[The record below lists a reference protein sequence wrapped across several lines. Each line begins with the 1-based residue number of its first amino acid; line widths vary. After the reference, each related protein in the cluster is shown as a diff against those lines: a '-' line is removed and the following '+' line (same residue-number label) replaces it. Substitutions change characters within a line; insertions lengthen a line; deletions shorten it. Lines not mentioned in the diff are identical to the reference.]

1 MPQFNYRALNPQGKT
16 VTGVMEES
24 DAAAV
29 SSLLCASGLTPLKID
44 EKGAGE
50 RPSGGFSLFG
60 PRRVKI
66 SDVLEFTE
74 QLEALLKAGLPLDRA
89 LKILQG
95 TLENPS
101 LQEVVRGIYL
111 EVEKGQSLAD
121 AFSQYRKVF
130 PKVYI
135 NMIRAG
141 EEGGILPLALERLI
155 DFYVRTLEFRNF
167 LITSSV
173 YPILLFVFGIGSLM
187 VLAVVVI
194 PKFGE
199 IFKDMG
205 QELPFAAATLIN
217 ASNFLVNYGILVLGG
232 IALAVWMFL
241 AFIRTTGGRAWWH
254 SALLGMPLIG
264 KLILKIQ
271 LARLCRTLGTLLAS
285 GVPILTS
292 IHIIHGL
299 TDNIPLKKAIDRL
312 QQAIK
317 EGRGVAQPLR
327 ADLFF
332 PPLLGHLA
340 TVGEETGALDKMLM
354 KVADQYDTD
363 IKKATKGFIS
373 IFEPAMIVLMGGL
386 IGAIVVSMMTAIF
399 SINDLPM

>member
-1 MPQFNYRALNPQGKT
+1 MPRFNYRALSPQGKT
-16 VTGVMEES
+16 VTGTLEDS

-29 SSLLCASGLTPLKID
+29 SAQLRAGGMIPLHV
-44 EKGAGE
+44 GE
-50 RPSGGFSLFG
+50 RDA
-60 PRRVKI
+60 PRRLAALPFIGQPRVALG
-66 SDVLEFTE
+66 DVLEFTE
-74 QLEALLKAGLPLDRA
+74 QLGALLKAGLALDRA

-95 TLENPS
+95 TLENPA

-121 AFSQYRKVF
+121 AFSQYPRIF
-130 PKVYI
+130 PRVYV

-155 DFYVRTLEFRNF
+155 DFYERTLEFRNF
-167 LITSSV
+167 LITSSI
-173 YPILLFVFGIGSLM
+173 YPVLLFVFGIASLI

-199 IFKDMG
+199 IFNDMG
-205 QELPFAAATLIN
+205 QELPFAAAVLIN
-217 ASNFLVNYGILVLGG
+217 TSNFLVAYGLSMLVGL
-232 IALAVWMFL
+232 ALAVWAFL
-241 AFIRTTGGRAWWH
+241 AYIRTAGGQVWWH
-254 SALLGMPLIG
+254 GLVLRAPVAG

-271 LARLCRTLGTLLAS
+271 LSRLCRTLGTLLGS

-292 IHIIHGL
+292 IHIIQGL
-299 TDNIPLKKAIDRL
+299 TDNIPLKRAVDRL
-312 QQAIK
+312 QQSIK
-317 EGRGVAQPLR
+317 EGQGVARPLR
-327 ADLFF
+327 ADSFF

-340 TVGEETGALDKMLM
+340 TVGEETGSLDKMLL

-363 IKKATKGFIS
+363 IRKATKGFIS
-373 IFEPAMIVLMGGL
+373 IFEPAMIVAMGGL
-386 IGAIVVSMMTAIF
+386 IGAIVVSMLTAIF

>member
-1 MPQFNYRALNPQGKT
+1 MAQFSYRALNAQGKT
-16 VTGVMEES
+16 VTGVMEET
-24 DAAAV
+24 DATAV
-29 SSLLCASGLTPLKID
+29 SNLLRGNGMTPLKID
-44 EKGAGE
+44 EKGDTQQNA
-50 RPSGGFSLFG
+50 GGFSLFG
-60 PRRVKI
+60 PRRVKM

-95 TLENPS
+95 TLENPA

-121 AFSQYRKVF
+121 AFSQYRRVF

-141 EEGGILPLALERLI
+141 EEGGILQLALERLI

-173 YPILLFVFGIGSLM
+173 YPVLLFVFGIASLI
-187 VLAVVVI
+187 LLTVVVI

-199 IFKDMG
+199 IFHDMG
-205 QELPFAAATLIN
+205 QELPFAAAMLIDT
-217 ASNFLVNYGILVLGG
+217 SNFMVNYGLLMLGG
-232 IALAVWMFL
+232 IALAAWMFVSY
-241 AFIRTTGGRAWWH
+241 IRTPGGMAWWH
-254 SALLGMPLIG
+254 SALLSMPLIG
-264 KLILKIQ
+264 KLLLKIQ
-271 LARLCRTLGTLLAS
+271 LARLCRTLGTLLGS

-299 TDNIPLKKAIDRL
+299 TDNIPLKQAIDRL

-340 TVGEETGALDKMLM
+340 TVGEETGSLDKMLM
-354 KVADQYDTD
+354 KVADQYDAD

-386 IGAIVVSMMTAIF
+386 IGAIVVSMLTAIF

>member
-1 MPQFNYRALNPQGKT
+1 MAQFNYRALNPQGKT

-24 DAAAV
+24 DATAV
-29 SSLLCASGLTPLKID
+29 SNLLRASGLTPLKVD
-44 EKGAGE
+44 EKGGTQQ
-50 RPSGGFSLFG
+50 SVGGFSLFG
-60 PRRVKI
+60 PRRVKMG
-66 SDVLEFTE
+66 DVLEFTE

-121 AFSQYRKVF
+121 AFSQYRRVF

-141 EEGGILPLALERLI
+141 EEGGILQLALERLI
-155 DFYVRTLEFRNF
+155 DFYERTLEFRNF

-173 YPILLFVFGIGSLM
+173 YPILLFVFGIASLV
-187 VLAVVVI
+187 VLTVVVI

-205 QELPFAAATLIN
+205 QELPFAAAVLIDT
-217 ASNFLVNYGILVLGG
+217 SSFLVNYGLLVLGG
-232 IALAVWMFL
+232 IALAAWMFV
-241 AFIRTTGGRAWWH
+241 AFIRTPGGQAWWH
-254 SALLGMPLIG
+254 TTLLRMPLIG

-271 LARLCRTLGTLLAS
+271 LARLCRTLGTLLGS

-340 TVGEETGALDKMLM
+340 TVGEETGSLDKMLM

-386 IGAIVVSMMTAIF
+386 IGAIVVSMLTAIF

>member
-16 VTGVMEES
+16 VKGVMEES
-24 DAAAV
+24 DATAV
-29 SSLLCASGLTPLKID
+29 SNLLRASGLTPLKVD
-44 EKGAGE
+44 EKGGTQQTA
-50 RPSGGFSLFG
+50 GGFSLFG
-60 PRRVKI
+60 PRRVKMG
-66 SDVLEFTE
+66 DVLEFTE

-121 AFSQYRKVF
+121 AFSQYRRVF

-141 EEGGILPLALERLI
+141 EEGGILQLALERLI
-155 DFYVRTLEFRNF
+155 DFYERTLEFRNF

-173 YPILLFVFGIGSLM
+173 YPILLFVFGIASLV
-187 VLAVVVI
+187 VLTVVVI

-205 QELPFAAATLIN
+205 QELPFAAAVLIDT
-217 ASNFLVNYGILVLGG
+217 SSFLVNYGLLVLGG
-232 IALAVWMFL
+232 MALIAWMFV
-241 AFIRTTGGRAWWH
+241 AFIRTPGGQAWWH
-254 SALLGMPLIG
+254 TTLLRMPLIG
-264 KLILKIQ
+264 KLMLKIQ
-271 LARLCRTLGTLLAS
+271 LARLCRTLGTLLGS

-340 TVGEETGALDKMLM
+340 TVGEETGSLDKMLM

-386 IGAIVVSMMTAIF
+386 IGAIVVSMLTAIF

>member
-1 MPQFNYRALNPQGKT
+1 MPQFKYRALNPQGKT

-24 DAAAV
+24 DASRVAD
-29 SSLLCASGLTPLKID
+29 LLRAGGLTPLKVE
-44 EKGAGE
+44 EKGG
-50 RPSGGFSLFG
+50 SQQQGGSFSPFG
-60 PRRVKI
+60 PRRVKLR
-66 SDVLEFTE
+66 DVLEFTE

-89 LKILQG
+89 LKIIQG
-95 TLENPS
+95 TLENPA
-101 LQEVVRGIYL
+101 LLEVVRGIYL

-130 PKVYI
+130 PKVYV

-141 EEGGILPLALERLI
+141 EEGGILQLALERLI
-155 DFYVRTLEFRNF
+155 DFYERTLEFRNF

-173 YPILLFVFGIGSLM
+173 YPVLLFVFGIASLV
-187 VLAVVVI
+187 VLTVVVI

-199 IFKDMG
+199 IFHDMG
-205 QELPFAAATLIN
+205 QELPFAAAALIGT
-217 ASNFLVNYGILVLGG
+217 SNFLVSYGWMILAGMVL
-232 IALAVWMFL
+232 AAWMFMSY
-241 AFIRTTGGRAWWH
+241 IRTPGGQTWWH
-254 SALLGMPLIG
+254 TTLLRLPVIG
-264 KLILKIQ
+264 KLLLKIQ
-271 LARLCRTLGTLLAS
+271 LARLCRTLGTLLGS

-312 QQAIK
+312 HQAIK

-327 ADLFF
+327 TDAFF

-340 TVGEETGALDKMLM
+340 TVGEETGSLDKMLM

-386 IGAIVVSMMTAIF
+386 IGAIVVSMLTAIF

>member
-16 VTGVMEES
+16 VKGVMEES

-29 SSLLCASGLTPLKID
+29 SSLLRASGLTPLNVD
-44 EKGAGE
+44 EKGGTQQTA
-50 RPSGGFSLFG
+50 GGFSLFG
-60 PRRVKI
+60 PRRVKMG
-66 SDVLEFTE
+66 DVLEFTE

-101 LQEVVRGIYL
+101 LQAVVRGIYI

-121 AFSQYRKVF
+121 AFSQYRRVF

-141 EEGGILPLALERLI
+141 EEGGILQLALERLI
-155 DFYVRTLEFRNF
+155 DFYERTLEFRNF

-173 YPILLFVFGIGSLM
+173 YPILLFVFGIASLV
-187 VLAVVVI
+187 VLTVVVI

-205 QELPFAAATLIN
+205 QELPFAAAVLIN
-217 ASNFLVNYGILVLGG
+217 TSNFMVSYGLLVLAG
-232 IALAVWMFL
+232 IASVAWMFV
-241 AFIRTTGGRAWWH
+241 AFIRTPGGMAWWH
-254 SALLGMPLIG
+254 ATLLRLPMIG

-271 LARLCRTLGTLLAS
+271 LARLCRTLGTLLGS

-327 ADLFF
+327 SDLFF

-340 TVGEETGALDKMLM
+340 TVGEETGSLDKMLM

-386 IGAIVVSMMTAIF
+386 IGAIVVSMLTAIF

>member
-1 MPQFNYRALNPQGKT
+1 MPQFKYRALNPQGKA
-16 VTGVMEES
+16 VTGVMEET
-24 DAAAV
+24 DAACVANV
-29 SSLLCASGLTPLKID
+29 LRAGGLTPLKVE
-44 EKGAGE
+44 EKGAS
-50 RPSGGFSLFG
+50 RQPGGAISLFG
-60 PRRVKI
+60 QRRVKLR
-66 SDVLEFTE
+66 DVLEFTE

-95 TLENPS
+95 TLENPA
-101 LQEVVRGIYL
+101 LLEVVRGIYL

-121 AFSQYRKVF
+121 AFSQYRRVF
-130 PKVYI
+130 PKVYV

-141 EEGGILPLALERLI
+141 EEGGILQLALERLI
-155 DFYVRTLEFRNF
+155 DFYERTLEFRNF

-173 YPILLFVFGIGSLM
+173 YPVLLFVFGIASLV
-187 VLAVVVI
+187 VLTVVVI

-199 IFKDMG
+199 IFHDMG
-205 QELPFAAATLIN
+205 QELPFAAAVLIDT
-217 ASNFLVNYGILVLGG
+217 SNFLVNYGLVV
-232 IALAVWMFL
+232 LAGMAMAAWMFV
-241 AFIRTTGGRAWWH
+241 AYIRTPGGQTWWH
-254 SALLGMPLIG
+254 TTLLRLPVVG
-264 KLILKIQ
+264 KLLLKIQ
-271 LARLCRTLGTLLAS
+271 LARLCRTLGTLLGS

-312 QQAIK
+312 HQAIK

-327 ADLFF
+327 TDVFF

-340 TVGEETGALDKMLM
+340 TVGEETGSLDKMLM

-386 IGAIVVSMMTAIF
+386 IGAIVVSMLTAIF